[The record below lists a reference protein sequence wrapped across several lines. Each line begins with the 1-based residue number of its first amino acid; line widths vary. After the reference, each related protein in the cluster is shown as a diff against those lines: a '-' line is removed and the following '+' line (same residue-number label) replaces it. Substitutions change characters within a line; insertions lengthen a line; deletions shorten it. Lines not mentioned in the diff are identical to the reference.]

1 MFGSCVPE
9 VVAEDV
15 VEKDLSLITATV
27 SGLASDFVEVVPVV
41 AINSRSSMLASFMGV
56 SAQPDSNTLM
66 SAK

>member
-1 MFGSCVPE
+1 VPE

-56 SAQPDSNTLM
+56 SAQPDSKTLM